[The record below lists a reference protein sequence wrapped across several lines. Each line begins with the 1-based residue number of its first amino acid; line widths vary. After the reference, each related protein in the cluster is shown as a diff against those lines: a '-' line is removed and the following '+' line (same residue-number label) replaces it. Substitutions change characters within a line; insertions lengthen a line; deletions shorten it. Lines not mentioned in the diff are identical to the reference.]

1 MAKGYWIAH
10 VDVRD
15 PERYKE
21 YIATATPAYKEF
33 GATFLVRGGAFMAVE
48 GTARSRNVII
58 EFPSYEAAVAC
69 YESETYQRARAIRQE
84 VSDGDIMI
92 IKGYEG

>member
-1 MAKGYWIAH
+1 MAKAYWIAH

-15 PERYKE
+15 PERYKD

-33 GATFLVRGGAFMAVE
+33 GATFLVRGGAFMPVE

-69 YESETYQRARAIRQE
+69 YESETYQRARAIRHE

-92 IKGYEG
+92 IKGYES